1 MLNPLLFLS
10 IYIPLCATS
19 SFYILGR
26 FFYTSSSCS
35 FADASIQYVI
45 ISVAN
50 SNLIGES
57 RCISTTSIRIPNK
70 FIDSII
76 PHILPPFI
84 TVWISFIVV
93 EVDVTVQHTMDFD
106 SDFLFSNK
114 SFQTFVSF
122 KHISQIVWDAIIT
135 AASLHTCSTW
145 CLAVSKVRRVSLTPN
160 DNSSFSFFRANLLL
174 TNSVCARNRL

>member
-1 MLNPLLFLS
+1 MYAIRRSDYMIIPRTCLILSCFYPS
-10 IYIPLCATS
+10 IYLYVLHRLFTFWNAFSTLSS
-19 SFYILGR
+19 SF
-26 FFYTSSSCS
+26 S
-35 FADASIQYVI
+35 FADASIQYVT

-57 RCISTTSIRIPNK
+57 RCISTTWIRIPNK

-114 SFQTFVSF
+114 SFQNVRQLQAYLSDRVRCHYHCGESSYLQHLMSSCF
-122 KHISQIVWDAIIT
+122 KSATSVAD
-135 AASLHTCSTW
+135 
-145 CLAVSKVRRVSLTPN
+145 SKR
-160 DNSSFSFFRANLLL
+160 
-174 TNSVCARNRL
+174 